1 VDELRGLRGR
11 LQHANDTEYAQH
23 GDCADRARNLAEYL
37 RAAVLLASTD
47 AYAPAF
53 ASVRTALEHMLV
65 DHLVFSG
72 QRYVRMIVGVDDAT
86 WTEWQR
92 QRIAG
97 EGFTQV
103 LDWLRKKDTVEIT
116 YEGLRSAPD
125 EDGRS
130 YQGES

>member
-1 VDELRGLRGR
+1 MTWQGTLEHHGLLVIANRLVDELCGLRGR
-11 LQHANDTEYAQH
+11 LQHTNDIEYAQH

-53 ASVRTALEHMLV
+53 ALVRTALEHMLV

-72 QRYVRMIVGVDDAT
+72 QRYVRMIVGVDNAT

-92 QRIAG
+92 QRTTG
-97 EGFTQV
+97 EGLPGF
-103 LDWLRKKDTVEIT
+103 
-116 YEGLRSAPD
+116 
-125 EDGRS
+125 
-130 YQGES
+130 